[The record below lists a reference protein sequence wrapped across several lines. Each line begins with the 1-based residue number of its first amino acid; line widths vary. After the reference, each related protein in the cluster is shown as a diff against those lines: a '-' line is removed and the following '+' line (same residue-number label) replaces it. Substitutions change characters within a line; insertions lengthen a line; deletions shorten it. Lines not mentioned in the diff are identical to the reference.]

1 MPYFIVLTCYQIND
15 TNGTLNYSGTPLIRS
30 PMRQKNLAVL
40 MGDRINEG
48 FFTIKCMVGLPGGQ
62 KKVPL
67 IARCPYHRG
76 GRKAGSTVETN
87 TKEDKLCRNEKKFSK
102 PSSSSQAVLESDVPA
117 GSSEFLP

>member
-67 IARCPYHRG
+67 IAR
-76 GRKAGSTVETN
+76 
-87 TKEDKLCRNEKKFSK
+87 
-102 PSSSSQAVLESDVPA
+102 
-117 GSSEFLP
+117 

>member
-48 FFTIKCMVGLPGGQ
+48 FFYNKMYGRFAGRP
-62 KKVPL
+62 KKGAPNSEV
-67 IARCPYHRG
+67 
-76 GRKAGSTVETN
+76 TVSP
-87 TKEDKLCRNEKKFSK
+87 RW
-102 PSSSSQAVLESDVPA
+102 P
-117 GSSEFLP
+117 